1 MMFDCFLGVSLFCV
15 FKEGVP
21 DESGDFGEFRL
32 RVSELIKDIVFIA
45 GSSCCF
51 AQVLYLCVLKFK
63 KRRGGGEGLANNM
76 MFAC

>member
-1 MMFDCFLGVSLFCV
+1 MFLLQ
-15 FKEGVP
+15 EGVP

-51 AQVLYLCVLKFK
+51 AQVLYVCVCVEMEK
-63 KRRGGGEGLANNM
+63 KEGVGWDANNFM
-76 MFAC
+76 

>member
-1 MMFDCFLGVSLFCV
+1 MFLLQ
-15 FKEGVP
+15 EGVP

-51 AQVLYLCVLKFK
+51 AQVLYLCVCRNEK
-63 KRRGGGEGLANNM
+63 KEGRGQIT
-76 MFAC
+76 